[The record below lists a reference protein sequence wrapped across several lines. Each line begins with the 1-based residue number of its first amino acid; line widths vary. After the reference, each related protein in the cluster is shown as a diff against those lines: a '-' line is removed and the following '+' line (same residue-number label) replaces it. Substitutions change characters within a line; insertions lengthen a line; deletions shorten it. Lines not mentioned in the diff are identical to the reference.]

1 MATRRRDSEA
11 RAARRLAAAAVLAI
25 LAALPIVTRSA
36 EAPEEPPGLGAS
48 ESALRERFGDTLREA
63 SAERARSLGERVRER
78 PVEGEPSEAGEA
90 APEAPPAQRRLR
102 RESTRADVAYV
113 EYDLFRGRVYRVRY
127 RLADRFERP
136 LMRELVGLASE
147 RLGAP
152 AYDQTLRAKLGS
164 GRAELRRAGWQRD
177 GRALELRQL
186 HPLNGGPLYL
196 TLQDLAAMQAIVDA
210 GAIALPEPETSE
222 PWWRQ
227 PDAPKLPKFSLPTP
241 EERSELVAAF
251 DGVLGSIGF

>member
-1 MATRRRDSEA
+1 MATRRRASEA

-25 LAALPIVTRSA
+25 LPALPIVTWSA
-36 EAPEEPPGLGAS
+36 EGPEEPPGLGAS
-48 ESALRERFGDTLREA
+48 EEALRERFGEALREVP
-63 SAERARSLGERVRER
+63 AERARSIGERVRER
-78 PVEGEPSEAGEA
+78 PAEAGEA

-102 RESTRADVAYV
+102 RESARADVAYV

-136 LMRELVGLASE
+136 VMRELVALVSE

-152 AYDQTLRAKLGS
+152 VYDQTLRAKLGS
-164 GRAELRRAGWQRD
+164 GRAELRRAGWRRD

-196 TLQDLAAMQAIVDA
+196 TLQDLGAMQAIVDA

-227 PDAPKLPKFSLPTP
+227 PDAPQLQEFTLPTP

-251 DGVLGSIGF
+251 DGVLGSIEF